1 MYTIQKYLET
11 NVAASVLCFSLSPG
25 RGSSLRGTVFK
36 AEESQRFAASSGKHT
51 ALGNPHYL
59 QTELD
64 TRGRSGFGE
73 RCLH

>member
-11 NVAASVLCFSLSPG
+11 NIVASVLFSLTLSLE
-25 RGSSLRGTVFK
+25 GSSLSDTVFK
-36 AEESQRFAASSGKHT
+36 AEESQRFAASPGKHT

-73 RCLH
+73 QYLH